1 MGKNYNSSRL
11 VNGLSVDASGN
22 VAIGIATPTTR
33 LTIGRVDSS
42 SEGGQIDLCRA
53 SDNFNA
59 WGIDVFGNTT
69 TPSLR
74 FIDNVA
80 SAARMVITGAGNVG
94 IGNSSP
100 MPWGAGFLGL
110 SVGQASVGCL
120 PTTANSYFTNNIY
133 YDGAFRRGVAA
144 ASSIISMNEDV
155 ITFANS
161 AAGTAGGTITFN
173 ERMRITGSGNVGINL
188 TGPTGRFHIYSN
200 NTPTLSGTSP
210 TGAFVIQSD
219 ATTAMTMGVEP
230 TNPFYGWIQMRHG
243 AVSGLAYSLA
253 LQPLGGNVGIGVSGP
268 TRTLVVSA
276 AVSGSVTEIYNTRNN
291 SSGDFVFVTSL
302 GSNAANTSSYHYIAS
317 TGGSDR
323 FYVYGNGNVVNT
335 NNSYGPLS
343 DIKLKENIVDATPK
357 LDKLM
362 QVRIVNYN
370 LIGDDLKQIGV
381 IAQELEQVF
390 PGLVDEHPDR
400 DAEGNQLDTTTKSVK
415 MSVFVP
421 MLIKAIQELKG
432 EVDSLKAQINN

>member
-1 MGKNYNSSRL
+1 
-11 VNGLSVDASGN
+11 

-69 TPSLR
+69 IPSLR

-94 IGNSSP
+94 IGTSSP
-100 MPWGAGFLGL
+100 DTLLHLSATQGALKIASTSTSGTNAPILTFFHPGNDEFRISGGDGLRFLSSG
-110 SVGQASVGCL
+110 
-120 PTTANSYFTNNIY
+120 TT
-133 YDGAFRRGVAA
+133 
-144 ASSIISMNEDV
+144 
-155 ITFANS
+155 
-161 AAGTAGGTITFN
+161 

-302 GSNAANTSSYHYIAS
+302 GSNADNTSSYHYIAS
-317 TGGSDR
+317 TGGADR

-421 MLIKAIQELKG
+421 MLIKAIQELKA

>member
-1 MGKNYNSSRL
+1 MAIANI
-11 VNGLSVDASGN
+11 SGN
-22 VAIGIATPTTR
+22 ILTDSGVSTSSLVSGTGTTNYLPKFTGASTLGDSVIQEVSGNIGIGGSPSGSYKFEVTGTGIFTGALTGAGATFSGLLISSTTDAYPEFR
-33 LTIGRVDSS
+33 TTALDADVFLGFANTGDNNNAWSIGRRNTGEFWISNYT
-42 SEGGQIDLCRA
+42 G
-53 SDNFNA
+53 NFNS
-59 WGIDVFGNTT
+59 GTRT
-69 TPSLR
+69 TPL
-74 FIDNVA
+74 
-80 SAARMVITGAGNVG
+80 VITPSGNVG
-94 IGNSSP
+94 IG
-100 MPWGAGFLGL
+100 
-110 SVGQASVGCL
+110 
-120 PTTANSYFTNNIY
+120 TTTPAEL
-133 YDGAFRRGVAA
+133 V
-144 ASSIISMNEDV
+144 EV
-155 ITFANS
+155 S
-161 AAGTAGGTITFN
+161 APAVAGTSQQA
-173 ERMRITGSGNVGINL
+173 RLRITQAGSISARANL
-188 TGPTGRFHIYSN
+188 
-200 NTPTLSGTSP
+200 
-210 TGAFVIQSD
+210 
-219 ATTAMTMGVEP
+219 
-230 TNPFYGWIQMRHG
+230 
-243 AVSGLAYSLA
+243 VSGVISGENPYFAIETRQSASPFSIVERLRID
-253 LQPLGGNVGIGVSGP
+253 GNGNVGIGTSSP
-268 TRTLVVSA
+268 NRTLVVSA
-276 AVSGSVTEIYNTRNN
+276 AVSGAVTEIYNTRNN

-421 MLIKAIQELKG
+421 MLIKAIQELSAKVSAL
-432 EVDSLKAQINN
+432 ENKA

>member
-22 VAIGIATPTTR
+22 VAIGIASPTTR

-94 IGNSSP
+94 IGTSSP
-100 MPWGAGFLGL
+100 GYPLTVAGNIASTNGGMYYLQRSSSSVILPIIRYWNGTGAPMTGGALGDIL
-110 SVGQASVGCL
+110 TIGTQG
-120 PTTANSYFTNNIY
+120 TN
-133 YDGAFRRGVAA
+133 D
-144 ASSIISMNEDV
+144 
-155 ITFANS
+155 ITFATDN
-161 AAGTAGGTITFN
+161 T
-173 ERMRITGSGNVGINL
+173 ERVKIASNGNVGINL

-243 AVSGLAYSLA
+243 AVSGLAYNLCI
-253 LQPLGGNVGIGVSGP
+253 QPLGGNITFGTTTGPYNNALFRAQNGTNTFFSFGPRRDDNVWVLWNDAGTGVY
-268 TRTLVVSA
+268 
-276 AVSGSVTEIYNTRNN
+276 VTNGN
-291 SSGDFVFVTSL
+291 SSW
-302 GSNAANTSSYHYIAS
+302 SSAS
-317 TGGSDR
+317 DER
-323 FYVYGNGNVVNT
+323 
-335 NNSYGPLS
+335 LK
-343 DIKLKENIVDATPK
+343 DIKYNIENGCDIIKDWRTVVFSWKNQDE
-357 LDKLM
+357 
-362 QVRIVNYN
+362 NN
-370 LIGDDLKQIGV
+370 LNVGL
-381 IAQELEQVF
+381 IAQDVIKTLPEAVDINQDEDKTLGVRYSEVI
-390 PGLVDEHPDR
+390 PVLV
-400 DAEGNQLDTTTKSVK
+400 
-415 MSVFVP
+415 
-421 MLIKAIQELKG
+421 KAIQELKG